1 MAIHRDNVCQGNQHN
16 VLQSAEYF
24 LGKYLGLGDISPP
37 PPPYLISAVLN
48 IPFILVDRL
57 GVGVNSNF
65 IFEISFVIDVKV
77 VRNNF

>member
-1 MAIHRDNVCQGNQHN
+1 MVIHTDKVCQGNQHN

-24 LGKYLGLGDISPP
+24 LGKYLGLGDIS